1 MTQIEFDRHPLILA
15 QDWMAQG
22 RRVALATVLETWG
35 SAPCPVGSH
44 LVIDQ
49 DGGFAGS
56 VSGGCVEGAVIAE
69 ALELVEA
76 GGRRV
81 LEFGVADE
89 TAWRV
94 GLSCGGRIRVHVER
108 LGSALASLNAARQA
122 RKPAIHIIGL
132 DDEKDWELTQTN
144 DHSNSETELPP
155 GLAAQAWAASKPGII
170 EVGGRRYFVNPHRPA
185 PEIVLIGATHTS
197 QVLAPMAAMSG
208 FAVRIIDPRQAFA
221 TQERFQGID
230 LMADWPQDAL
240 VRRPLDAYCALVALT
255 HDPKIDDEPL
265 VAALKADC
273 FYIGALG
280 SRKTHAARLER
291 LREQGFSDEDLTRIH
306 GPVGLSIGAEGPA
319 EIAVSILAE
328 IIQCRRRTEMSPP
341 RPA

>member
-1 MTQIEFDRHPLILA
+1 VTKIDFDRDPLMVA
-15 QDWMAQG
+15 QQWMAKG
-22 RRVALATVLETWG
+22 RKVALATVLETWG

-49 DGGFAGS
+49 DGRFEGS

-69 ALELVEA
+69 AVELVET

-94 GLSCGGRIRVHVER
+94 GLSCGGRIKVHVER
-108 LGSALASLNAARQA
+108 LDGGLASLNAARQA

-132 DDEKDWELTQTN
+132 DDDKDWELTQAEDSVGGT
-144 DHSNSETELPP
+144 TGLPP
-155 GLAAQAWAASKPGII
+155 ALVAQAWATSKPGII
-170 EVGGRRYFVNPHRPA
+170 ETDGRRYFVNPHHPA

-197 QVLAPMAAMSG
+197 QVLAPMAAMAG

-221 TQERFQGID
+221 TPERFQGID
-230 LMADWPQDAL
+230 LSADWPQDAL
-240 VRRPLDAYCALVALT
+240 ANRPLDAYCALVALT
-255 HDPKIDDEPL
+255 HDPKIDDGPL
-265 VAALKADC
+265 ALALNAGC

-291 LREQGFSDEDLTRIH
+291 LRLQGFSDQDLAHIH

-328 IIQCRRRTEMSPP
+328 IIQCRRRPEASPS
-341 RPA
+341 RPS